1 MPISMRFPHAH
12 LLPHLRTEALPH
24 QSCIAYVLV
33 GLQLTGIHR
42 FYTQYRANS
51 RLFLSPSTHQAL
63 KLEVWGTD
71 GHKEIEK
78 VEFVAHAAAPKCRPQ
93 VRKAQLGDIAGSAF
107 VSGPLST
114 EFKPHSPRGFCCW
127 LLGMVEGR
135 GKRRRDHM
143 LRLRA
148 VFVHVYAEIRLR
160 FSTDFLY
167 P

>member
-63 KLEVWGTD
+63 KLEVWGF
-71 GHKEIEK
+71 EIWK
-78 VEFVAHAAAPKCRPQ
+78 SSMVLTLSQAAPTASTTSLFQ
-93 VRKAQLGDIAGSAF
+93 VTTCQEP
-107 VSGPLST
+107 V
-114 EFKPHSPRGFCCW
+114 C
-127 LLGMVEGR
+127 
-135 GKRRRDHM
+135 
-143 LRLRA
+143 
-148 VFVHVYAEIRLR
+148 
-160 FSTDFLY
+160 
-167 P
+167 